1 MIPTRPSLVPIDEG
15 EHLLVAKQI
24 KVQERKISLYQYFGN
39 KISGHM
45 DKWKLVGVRRWE
57 CYHRRNIKVL
67 TAMGPNYGMASN
79 RDINCSKLAISN
91 FLFQN

>member
-57 CYHRRNIKVL
+57 CYHRSQKYKS
-67 TAMGPNYGMASN
+67 TDCDGT
-79 RDINCSKLAISN
+79 KLWNGKQS
-91 FLFQN
+91 